1 MQWFYAVN
9 GQQNGPVEQEVLF
22 SLAREDRLKP
32 DDLVWNA
39 TMGNQWAKASTV
51 PGLFEDLTGTP
62 EAAAPPPVMDW
73 SPGAIYASQTPNRDL
88 MSEARACLTGN
99 WGLAIGV
106 IVANG
111 VISGA
116 VGAIPIVGFICSV
129 LISGPFALG
138 VATVFLALA
147 RTESP
152 GFGMLFDGFKR
163 FGTALGAYWLMLL
176 FTLLWCLLLIVPGI
190 IAALSYSMTYFIIRD
205 DPSVK
210 ASEAIGRS
218 KQMMQGNKWKYF
230 CLQWR
235 FFGWALLCILTLGIG
250 FLWLAPY
257 VETSNTRFYEDLRA
271 SQQAG

>member
-51 PGLFEDLTGTP
+51 PGLFEGLTSAT

-73 SPGAIYASQTPNRDL
+73 SPGTTYASRTPNRDL
-88 MSEARACLTGN
+88 MTEARACLTGN

-129 LISGPFALG
+129 FISGPFALG
-138 VATVFLALA
+138 VASVFLALA

-163 FGTALGAYWLMLL
+163 FGAALGAYWLMLL

-190 IAALSYSMTYFIIRD
+190 IAALSYSMTYFISGVSMSRKY
-205 DPSVK
+205 PLLVGVVANNLSVK
-210 ASEAIGRS
+210 RWAGSDGLFHEA
-218 KQMMQGNKWKYF
+218 
-230 CLQWR
+230 
-235 FFGWALLCILTLGIG
+235 
-250 FLWLAPY
+250 
-257 VETSNTRFYEDLRA
+257 VE
-271 SQQAG
+271 QQAT